1 MERKYFPLSKS
12 EEGLY
17 ISSLSGGDAYNLAN
31 LVNLGKD
38 YSLQDI
44 ENALK
49 KIFEAHPYLFTVLS
63 TDDNGNV
70 VKSILPEDIVLK
82 EEVVKEVKVASLP
95 YELLDNHLYRF
106 KVFNKDGE
114 RILYFDFHH
123 ILMDG
128 TSIKIFIDDLFAAL
142 KGQQLEKE
150 KENANDYSLKEEEII
165 NKKTYQ
171 ASKEYFEKLVG
182 DVETDS
188 TIVEDKT
195 DEQISYGNIRRKLAI
210 KNEQVKKVTKGLGI
224 KTSSYFLGAFAYLLA
239 KFNMDNEALF
249 LTVNNARTE
258 GVRHSFGSYVKTYP
272 FFLHF
277 EEETVSDLLK
287 KTNEE
292 NIESVKHLDYPFSML
307 MKDFGLSAEIL
318 FAYQGDYFYKGE
330 LNNREVEVTPLLRKD
345 GKEKLAIE
353 LHRLNDEYVIWLEYR
368 SDLYEESTMEQIIKI
383 YEQILLEFLNKK
395 NLNDINLVDEK
406 EEELL
411 ESFNVID
418 APYIGDGR
426 TVLDEFLDC
435 VKKYPDNL
443 AVVFKDH
450 KYTYKQ
456 VDEITT
462 RIANEL
468 IKRGAGKEKVVS
480 ILINK
485 SEYIVLASLAV
496 VKSGAG
502 YQPLDPSYPQERLNF
517 MVNDSSAIILIRDD
531 NLDGIITEFK
541 GQEILV
547 SELLS
552 FKDDTP
558 IKNKPSP
565 DDLFI
570 MLYTSGST
578 GLPKGVMLEHGNIH
592 TFCKYYQREMELNE
606 KSRVSAYASY
616 GFDADMMDLYPT
628 LTIGACV
635 YVIPDEM
642 RLNLMELGEYFNEN
656 KITHSFITTQVG
668 RQFASEVEAKSLTH
682 FAVGGEK
689 LVPIAPPKGYNFY
702 NLYGPTEGTVFCTL
716 QPVKKFYHRVP
727 IGPTLPTYKAYVLDK
742 NKKRLPTLVNGEL
755 YISGPQVARGYLN
768 REKEHK
774 EAFLTNWFTDDPNF
788 KRLYKTGDIVR
799 FLPDGTIDFIGRK
812 DGQVKIRGFRI
823 ELSEVEK
830 VIREYP
836 GIKDATVKDFTDPS
850 GVKFIVAYVVS
861 DETVSVEGLN
871 EFIRSKKPPYM
882 VPAYTMQLDKIPLN
896 QNQKVNKRALPMP
909 EIKQEEKIDPRND
922 DEKAIFDIVK
932 DVIGH
937 DQFGVT
943 NNIFDVGLTSVSS
956 IRLTILLSKKYGKSV
971 ENSDLKEYPTIEKL
985 ANFLVNKTEEEENF
999 ELLDEYPLSKTQEGI
1014 FVECVSKANS
1024 TNYNIPYLFKLDKK
1038 LDLEKLKSALIKVVD
1053 AHPYLKTTLR
1063 MNDDGDIV
1071 ARRKDTPTVVSLIK
1085 GDIDVSKLVRP
1096 FTILD
1101 NPLYRIE
1108 LYEGK
1113 DNYLFLDFHHIIC
1126 DGTSEA
1132 IILNDL
1138 NKAYLGEEIPLETY
1152 TGFEV
1157 ALKEKNDLATD
1168 KLDKAK
1174 AFYQNVLKDVDGK
1187 YTLKQDLKVNKE
1199 SKLKSVDYYLALDNE
1214 SIKKYVADNKVT
1226 NNALFNFAFAFTL
1239 SKFLYKNDSLYTT
1252 IYNGRKSSKMMNTV
1266 SMLVKTLPVYL
1277 KYEDNSDILSKVKE
1291 MKQLLEGL
1299 EENDLY
1305 SFGDIVND
1313 YDISAD
1319 IIFAYQG
1326 DNFTFDTI
1334 GGYKVDSILL
1344 ESDTPKSDFGL
1355 DIFLENGKYR
1365 AHYEWDQAI
1374 YNEFSI
1380 ASFNRLF
1387 ELVLSQLTNKK
1398 NLADINLL
1406 PKEDEEKLKEINN
1419 THVDVEDVTVNV
1431 LLERQALKNKDKVAV
1446 IGCNG
1451 QFTYDEFNKAANKV
1465 AHALLDKGVKLGQP
1479 VVMFMPRIKEAYV
1492 VRQGIVKS
1500 GGAFVPIDPKYPDD
1514 RVEYIITD
1522 SNSKILLSTRE
1533 IIANRQD
1540 LINKTGIIPLAIEDV
1555 LTSSK
1560 DDNPN
1565 VKIPSSSLAYMI
1577 YTSGS
1582 TGKPKGVMIAHHN
1595 LMNYVCDGTNLATRE
1610 YREIGDECVACS
1622 FASFSFDASLQEEFV
1637 VLTHG
1642 YTAVIASEEEI
1653 ENPLLLAKTL
1663 KKNKVNVMFMTPSF
1677 VSNFVDMDEF
1687 IDALRG
1693 FKQLDMGAE
1702 NVPIELCNKLRAL
1715 GVNATINNGYGP
1727 TETTITCTYS
1737 LVRDEYMTI
1746 GKPVANTKVY
1756 ILDKAGHILPTNA
1769 IGDLTIA
1776 GDSVGLG
1783 YCGMPEK
1790 TKAAFIEVNGDR
1802 AYRTGDLAR
1811 INNDG
1816 NVEFFGRLDNQVKL
1830 RGLRVELDE
1839 IEKVLNSYPSI
1850 SNSVILVKTNPTDG
1864 DYLAAYFA
1872 ASKEVDKDDLTA
1884 HMAKS
1889 LTPYMIPKV
1898 MMQLEKIP
1906 LTPNGKIDKKA
1917 LPEPEIKEDN
1927 KELKG
1932 ASNELE
1938 EKLLAIFKKVLG
1950 TDKVGVDDDF
1960 FEKGGTSLSVSK
1972 VAMFALNANLPIAY
1986 GDVFDYPTVL
1996 ELEKHINEINGKNE
2010 NKVEEKKEEAVE
2022 SKALLHNV
2030 VDEVNDVVVDHN
2042 INKVLLTGATG
2053 FLGIHI
2059 LRELM
2064 RQNIKVVALIR
2075 GNKELTSTERLS
2087 ALLAYYFDSPLD
2099 KEVKELV
2106 EVVDGDVTDKTLIEK
2121 LEHYDFDTIINS
2133 AAIVKHF
2140 SNDDIIERV
2149 NVGGVTNLIEVAKEK
2164 KCRIVQISTLSVAG
2178 ENIDN
2183 KFPSSFR
2190 MKENMLDFG
2199 QDVSNKYVHSKFN
2212 AEKAILEAAEN
2223 GVDAMVVRVGN
2234 LMGRNSDGEFQANSI
2249 TNGFMRDLKGYATL
2263 HKFPV
2268 NSMDITVDFSPIDEV
2283 AKTIILL
2290 SKTPQKFTIFHSANS
2305 HMVEM
2310 GDIIYVLNELGF
2322 EIEVVSDE
2330 EFLDSMKKMMMDD
2343 TKSMLV
2349 SSLISYSSSDMHT
2362 HSFIMSDNEFTNK
2375 ALYHLGYKW
2384 PITDYQYLRNA
2395 IEALETLGFFERTDI

>member
-1 MERKYFPLSKS
+1 MQHQYFPLSKS

-38 YSLQDI
+38 YSLSDI
-44 ENALK
+44 KLAINK
-49 KIFEAHPYLFTVLS
+49 VFEAHPYLFTVLS
-63 TDDNGNV
+63 SDDNGNI
-70 VKSILPEDIVLK
+70 VKSIVREDIK
-82 EEVVKEVKVASLP
+82 IDEEKVDEVKVDSLP
-95 YELLDNHLYRF
+95 YELLNKHLYRF
-106 KVFNKDGE
+106 KVFNVKGDH
-114 RILYFDFHH
+114 ILYFDFHH

-128 TSIKIFIDDLFAAL
+128 TSIKIFIDDLFKAL
-142 KGQQLEKE
+142 EGKQLEKE
-150 KENANDYSLKEEEII
+150 VGNANDFALNEAKII
-165 NKKTYQ
+165 ENKDYQ
-171 ASKEYFEKLVG
+171 ASKDYFEKLVG

-188 TIVEDKT
+188 TIVEDKA
-195 DEQISYGNIRRKLAI
+195 DQEISYGNIRKSLKI
-210 KNEQVKKVTKGLGI
+210 KDEQVKKITKSLGI
-224 KTSSYFLGAFAYLLA
+224 KTSSYFLGAFSFLLA

-249 LTVNNARTE
+249 LTVNNARSE
-258 GVRHSFGSYVKTYP
+258 EVRNSFGSYVKTYP
-272 FFLHF
+272 FFIHF
-277 EEETVSDLLK
+277 EDDTVSDLLK
-287 KTNEE
+287 RSNEE

-307 MKDFGLSAEIL
+307 AKDLGLSADIL
-318 FAYQGDYFYKGE
+318 FAYQGDYFYKGN
-330 LNNREVEVTPLLRKD
+330 LNGKEVEVTPLLRKD

-353 LHRLNDEYVIWLEYR
+353 LHRLGNEYVIWVEYR
-368 SDLYEESTMEQIIKI
+368 ADLYNEKSIEQLIKI
-383 YEQILLEFLNKK
+383 YEQILLEFLVREK
-395 NLNDINLVDEK
+395 LADVNLVDEK
-406 EEELL
+406 EEKLL

-418 APYIGDGR
+418 APYIGDGH
-426 TVLDEFLDC
+426 TILDEFDNC
-435 VKKYPDNL
+435 VKKYPNNL

-450 KYTYKQ
+450 KYTYKE

-468 IKRGAGKEKVVS
+468 IKRGAGREKVVS

-496 VKSGAG
+496 VKSGAA

-531 NLDGIITEFK
+531 NLSGIITEFK
-541 GQEILV
+541 GEEILV

-552 FKDDTP
+552 FKDNSP
-558 IKNKPSP
+558 IKTRPSP
-565 DDLFI
+565 QDLFI

-578 GLPKGVMLEHGNIH
+578 GLPKGVMLEHGNIY
-592 TFCKYYQREMELNE
+592 TFCKYYQRQMDLTSD
-606 KSRVSAYASY
+606 SRVSAYASY

-642 RLNLMELGEYFNEN
+642 RLNLMELGEYFNSN

-668 RQFASEVEAKSLTH
+668 RQFASEVECASLTH
-682 FAVGGEK
+682 FALGGEK
-689 LVPIAPPKGYNFY
+689 LVPIAPPKGYKFY
-702 NLYGPTEGTVFCTL
+702 NLYGPTEGTVFCTIQL
-716 QPVKKFYHRVP
+716 VNQLYHRVP

-774 EAFLTNWFTDDPNF
+774 EAFLNNWFTDDPNF

-836 GIKDATVKDFTDPS
+836 SIKDATVKDFTDPS

-861 DETVSVEGLN
+861 DEKVSVEDLN

-909 EIKQEEKIDPRND
+909 EIKQEEVIAPRNE
-922 DEKAIFDIVK
+922 DEQAIFDIVK

-971 ENSDLKEYPTIEKL
+971 ENSDLKENPTIEGL
-985 ANFLVNKTEEEENF
+985 AKFLLNKSEEEESF
-999 ELLDEYPLSKTQEGI
+999 ELLEEYPLSKTQEGI

-1024 TNYNIPYLFKLDKK
+1024 TNYNIPYLFKLDKNI
-1038 LDLEKLKSALIKVVD
+1038 DLNKLKQALIKVVD
-1053 AHPYLKTTLR
+1053 AHPYLKTTLL
-1063 MNDDGDIV
+1063 MNDNGDIL
-1071 ARRKDTPTVVSLIK
+1071 ARRKDVPAEVSIIK
-1085 GDIDVSKLVRP
+1085 GEIDKSKLVRP

-1101 NPLYRIE
+1101 SPLYRIE
-1108 LYEGK
+1108 IYEGK
-1113 DNYLFLDFHHIIC
+1113 DNYLYLDFHHIIC

-1132 IILNDL
+1132 IILSDL
-1138 NKAYLGEEIPLETY
+1138 NKAYLGEELTLETY
-1152 TGFEV
+1152 TGFEI
-1157 ALKEKNDLATD
+1157 ALKEKADLASD

-1187 YTLKQDLKVNKE
+1187 YTLKPDLKVAKT
-1199 SKLKSVDYYLALDNE
+1199 SKLASIDYSLNLNSE
-1214 SIKKYVADNKVT
+1214 LIKKFVSDNKVT
-1226 NNALFNFAFAFTL
+1226 SNALFNFAFAFTL
-1239 SKFLYKNDSLYTT
+1239 SKFLYKNEALYTT

-1277 KYEDNSDILSKVKE
+1277 KYEDNSDILSKINE
-1291 MKQLLEGL
+1291 MKVLLEGL

-1305 SFGDIVND
+1305 SFGDVVND

-1326 DNFTFDTI
+1326 DDFLFDNI
-1334 GGYKVDSILL
+1334 GGYKVSSILL

-1355 DIFLENGKYR
+1355 DIFLENGVYR

-1374 YNEFSI
+1374 YNNYSI

-1387 ELVLSQLTNKK
+1387 ELVLGQLINKK
-1398 NLADINLL
+1398 NISELNLL
-1406 PKEDEEKLKEINN
+1406 PKEDEEILKDVNN

-1431 LLERQALKNKDKVAV
+1431 LLERQAIKNKDKVAV

-1465 AHALLDKGVKLGQP
+1465 AHTLLDNKVELSQP

-1522 SNSKILLSTRE
+1522 SKSKFMLSTRE

-1540 LINKTGIIPLAIEDV
+1540 LIKKTGIIPFAIEDV
-1555 LTSSK
+1555 LTSKK

-1565 VKIPSSSLAYMI
+1565 VKIPSTSLAYMI

-1595 LMNYVCDGTNLATRE
+1595 LMNYVCDGSNLATRE
-1610 YREIGDECVACS
+1610 YREIGNDCVACS

-1677 VSNFVDMDEF
+1677 VSNFVDMEEF

-1702 NVPIELCNKLRAL
+1702 NVPIELCNKLRGL

-1756 ILDKAGHILPTNA
+1756 ILDKTGHILPTNA

-1783 YCGMPEK
+1783 YYGMPEK
-1790 TKAAFIEVNGDR
+1790 TKTAFIEVNGER

-1839 IEKVLNSYPSI
+1839 IEKVLNSYPGV

-1864 DYLAAYFA
+1864 DYLVAYFA

-1917 LPEPEIKEDN
+1917 LPEPVMEEKKKDV
-1927 KELKG
+1927 KA
-1932 ASNELE
+1932 ASNDLE
-1938 EKLLAIFKKVLG
+1938 EKLLGIFKKVLG
-1950 TDKVGVDDDF
+1950 TDNVGVDDDF
-1960 FEKGGTSLSVSK
+1960 FEMGGTSLSVSK
-1972 VAMFALNANLPIAY
+1972 VAMFALNASLPIAY

-1996 ELEKHINEINGKNE
+1996 ELEKHIAEITGEATN
-2010 NKVEEKKEEAVE
+2010 KKEEKRETV
-2022 SKALLHNV
+2022 SDNKALIHNTV
-2030 VDEVNDVVVDHN
+2030 AEINDVIAEHE
-2042 INKVLLTGATG
+2042 IKKVLLTGATG

-2064 RQNIKVVALIR
+2064 NQNINVVALVR
-2075 GNKELTSTERLS
+2075 GNSELSSRERLS
-2087 ALLAYYFDSPLD
+2087 ALLAYYFDSPLN
-2099 KEVKELV
+2099 KEVDRLV

-2121 LEHYDFDTIINS
+2121 LEQYDFDTIINA

-2140 SNDDIIERV
+2140 ANDDIIERV
-2149 NVGGVTNLIEVAKEK
+2149 NVGGVVNLIEVAKEK
-2164 KCRIVQISTLSVAG
+2164 KCRIIQISTLSVAG

-2183 KFPSSFR
+2183 KFAPSFK
-2190 MKENMLDFG
+2190 MKEDMLDFG

-2223 GVDAMVVRVGN
+2223 GVDAKVIRVGN

-2290 SKTPQKFTIFHSANS
+2290 AKTPQKFTIFHSANS

-2322 EIEVVSDE
+2322 DIKVVSDE
-2330 EFLDSMKKMMMDD
+2330 EFLESMKKMMMDD

-2362 HSFIMSDNEFTNK
+2362 HSFILSDNEFTNK